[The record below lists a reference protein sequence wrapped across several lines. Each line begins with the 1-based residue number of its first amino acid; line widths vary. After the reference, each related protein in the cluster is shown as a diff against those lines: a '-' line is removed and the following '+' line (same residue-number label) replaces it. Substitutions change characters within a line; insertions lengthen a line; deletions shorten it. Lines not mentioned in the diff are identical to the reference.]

1 MDILKIITIVVLV
14 LFFFFG
20 LKRGLLR
27 QVLEVLGVIGA
38 FIGSF
43 YMAHHFAAYLEGRFD
58 LSYRIALVIAAAAI
72 FIVIIILFH
81 FIGLA
86 LQKLFK
92 KTVLGWFDRI
102 MGGVFGALKGA
113 LLVSLILVIIISLPL
128 DRQFRK
134 DIIDDPFLGIIYPV
148 LPVMFDLVLSRT
160 GTDFSKI
167 TRVEE
172 LAGIDKMKKSVD
184 EIGDR
189 LEEEKERLD
198 SVVGGD

>member
-1 MDILKIITIVVLV
+1 MDILKIITLVVLV

-20 LKRGLLR
+20 LKRGLIR

-43 YMAHHFAAYLEGRFD
+43 YMAHHLASYLEGRFD
-58 LSYRIALVIAAAAI
+58 LSYRIALVIAAAGI
-72 FIVIIILFH
+72 FTVIIILFH

-92 KTVLGWFDRI
+92 MTVLGWFDRL
-102 MGGVFGALKGA
+102 MGGVFGALKGT
-113 LLVSLILVIIISLPL
+113 LLMSLILVIIISLPL
-128 DRQFRK
+128 DRQFRT

-160 GTDFSKI
+160 GTDFSEI
-167 TRVEE
+167 TRVKE
-172 LAGIDKMKKSVD
+172 LAGIDKMKKSAD

-189 LEEEKERLD
+189 LEKEKEHLD